1 MIDIKVY
8 INKQEVLSSS
18 AINIADR
25 DEAQIVLIST
35 DSDYFYSR
43 DVDIFLE
50 DYKIPYTLSEDG
62 LVIKSQANNLFRE
75 SFGYSNLRVY
85 VDNELIKDL
94 LFNVSTYEEKF
105 KNIKDMMVYLLEN
118 NDRILDLCFSR
129 TKYKA
134 KNDGNAKAS
143 FDSVITAA
151 ENIVFSLSNRKHSLR
166 GELRHRLELIKEDA
180 DGKNFFNVNPYDV
193 IDNLD
198 KLSQG
203 YSPDSVTLLGK
214 VYSMEGIQRE
224 NHINSYDL
232 EENRVLLG
240 GLVSI
245 KEELLNIIRIIDRS
259 SGKLTYD
266 KEYKVIQPYVKLVGS
281 FIIEDLYTQLTT
293 TAMGKRIEIVLA
305 YVNELMNFFQREI
318 KVVFHGFI
326 PPLLSPFARKSSFYI
341 ELYGYLNE
349 WYALG
354 SPDIGAGND
363 LTKIRS
369 TAKIYELFTLY
380 KLIDALH
387 KDGWKVTSSIEH
399 EFFKS
404 FIPSQVGFSQDDSV
418 LMVFYEKKIG
428 GFGADTNHND
438 LVALN
443 KNNSSSQYNY
453 YNPDFVI
460 MKNNQKGVSYYI
472 LDAKYSSSYTLKK
485 YKVLDDLYEKY
496 YSNLAV
502 YNKLDRT
509 LGKKEIKCVNAIY
522 PFGDKSLT
530 KWPSHLPKIIPDISS
545 ILLSQDIN
553 SLDKI
558 LSLINES
565 V

>member
-25 DEAQIVLIST
+25 DEAQITLTST
-35 DSDYFYSR
+35 DSDYFHSR
-43 DVDIFLE
+43 EVGIFLE
-50 DYKIPYTLSEDG
+50 DYKIPFTLSDDG

-85 VDNELIKDL
+85 IDNELVRDL
-94 LFNVSTYEEKF
+94 PFNVSTHEEKF
-105 KNIKDMMVYLLEN
+105 KNIKEMMVYLLEN

-129 TKYKA
+129 TKHKSR
-134 KNDGNAKAS
+134 NDGDAKAS
-143 FDSVITAA
+143 FDSVVTAA

-166 GELRHRLELIKEDA
+166 GELRHRLELVKEDA

-203 YSPDSVTLLGK
+203 YSPDSITLLGK

-224 NHINSYDL
+224 SHINSYDL

-245 KEELLNIIRIIDRS
+245 KEELLDILRIIDKS
-259 SGKLTYD
+259 SEKLTYD
-266 KEYKVIQPYVKLVGS
+266 KEYKVIQPYVRPVGG
-281 FIIEDLYTQLTT
+281 FVIEDLYTQLTT
-293 TAMGKRIEIVLA
+293 SAMAKRIENVLGH
-305 YVNELMNFFQREI
+305 VNELLNFFQRKI
-318 KVVFHGFI
+318 AVVFHGFI
-326 PPLLSPFARKSSFYI
+326 PPLLSPFARKSRFYI
-341 ELYGYLNE
+341 ELYGYLND

-354 SPDIGAGND
+354 SPDIRADND

-369 TAKIYELFTLY
+369 TSKIYELFTLY

-387 KDGWKVTSSIEH
+387 KDGWKVISSVEH

-404 FIPSQVGFSQDDSV
+404 FIPSQVGFSRDDSV
-418 LMVFYEKKIG
+418 LSVFYEKKIG
-428 GFGADTNHND
+428 GYTADTNHND
-438 LVALN
+438 LIALN
-443 KNNSSSQYNY
+443 KNNSDSQYNY

-472 LDAKYSSSYTLKK
+472 LDAKYSSSYTLDK
-485 YKVLDDLYEKY
+485 YKVLDGLYEKY
-496 YSNLAV
+496 YTNLAV
-502 YNKLDRT
+502 YNKNERT

-522 PFGDKSLT
+522 PFGDRSLT
-530 KWPSHLPKIIPDISS
+530 KWPPYLPKIIPDVTSVLLSRDDSHLDS
-545 ILLSQDIN
+545 ILNLIN
-553 SLDKI
+553 S
-558 LSLINES
+558 SH
-565 V
+565 